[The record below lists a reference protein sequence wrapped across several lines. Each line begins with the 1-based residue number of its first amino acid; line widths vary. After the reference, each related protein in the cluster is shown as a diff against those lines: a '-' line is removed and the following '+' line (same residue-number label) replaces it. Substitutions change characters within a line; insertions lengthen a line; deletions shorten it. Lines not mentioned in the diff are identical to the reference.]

1 MDEEKKVFPET
12 EPDSVEMIPK
22 EEIVTTE
29 NEVTDTP
36 IEEETPV
43 TEADVIAAFN
53 EASKSLGL
61 NSENNIEPIE
71 EVDAEPTAE
80 ENELDAIMIER
91 NNYVKQFQMDFSL
104 DDIPDAAGM
113 GCMEDTAEGTT
124 EPAVETAP
132 EEVAAETVADAEPIK
147 DEPPLNTA
155 EPAKSR
161 GCLLRIIFTLLIL
174 LVSVALAAVVTTAVF
189 DITGFNRNNKV
200 ADVVIPKGADTEK
213 VAAILKEE
221 GMINSELCFRLYCR
235 FMNLDGKW
243 QAGSFSLQ
251 ADMGFPTLINT
262 MQAKPPRKT
271 VMVTFPEG
279 LTVPEMAAILEEKKV
294 CTAESFIS
302 AVKYGDY
309 DYDFVRDIPTEADDP
324 EYAYRAYRLEGYL
337 FPDTYEFYV
346 GSLGE
351 TVVDRMLQNFEAKI
365 SKAMLA
371 QIKNNGWT
379 LDQAV
384 IMASM
389 VQGEG
394 DTRENMDKVSRVMQ
408 NRLEPDSGFTM
419 FQFCSTHDY
428 ANYLLEL
435 KLDSYDAQTL
445 HQAYNT
451 CTHEELSVGREG
463 LPVGAINN
471 PGLDAFNA
479 VLYPSVDKDIMESY
493 YFITDK
499 DGITRFAKTIEEH
512 NANIKKYGLS
522 E

>member
-1 MDEEKKVFPET
+1 MDEEKKLSPDT
-12 EPDSVEMIPK
+12 EMDLI
-22 EEIVTTE
+22 
-29 NEVTDTP
+29 EVMS
-36 IEEETPV
+36 EEEPVAAEDEITEIPVEEESSV

-53 EASKSLGL
+53 EANKSLRL
-61 NSENNIEPIE
+61 IFENDEETIE
-71 EVDAEPTAE
+71 ESETESTE
-80 ENELDAIMIER
+80 EESELNTIAIER
-91 NNYVKQFQMDFSL
+91 NNYVKQFQLDFSL
-104 DDIPDAAGM
+104 DDIPDAEGM
-113 GCMEDTAEGTT
+113 GHTEDVT
-124 EPAVETAP
+124 EETN
-132 EEVAAETVADAEPIK
+132 ESDAETVSEEIPVELVADVEPTEEEEHP
-147 DEPPLNTA
+147 DFEEPS
-155 EPAKSR
+155 KSR
-161 GCLLRIIFTLLIL
+161 GCLLRIIFALLIL
-174 LVSVALAAVVTTAVF
+174 AVSIALAAVVTTAVF
-189 DITGFNRNNKV
+189 DITGFNRNNKG

-221 GMINSELCFRLYCR
+221 GMINSELYFRLYCR

-243 QAGSFSLQ
+243 QAGSFRLQ

-262 MQAKPPRKT
+262 MQAQPPRKT

-279 LTVPEMAAILEEKKV
+279 LTVPEMAAILEKEGV
-294 CTAESFIS
+294 CSAESFIN

-379 LDQAV
+379 LDQVV
-384 IMASM
+384 IMTSM

-394 DTRENMDKVSRVMQ
+394 DTRENMDKISRVLQ
-408 NRLEPDSGFTM
+408 NRMNPNSGFTM

-435 KLDSYDAQTL
+435 DWDSFDKHAL

-451 CTHEELSVGREG
+451 CTHEELSEGREG

-479 VLYPSVDKDIMESY
+479 VLYPSVDQDIMESF

-499 DGITRFAKTIEEH
+499 DGITRFAKDMKEH
-512 NANIKKYGLS
+512 EANIKKYGLS